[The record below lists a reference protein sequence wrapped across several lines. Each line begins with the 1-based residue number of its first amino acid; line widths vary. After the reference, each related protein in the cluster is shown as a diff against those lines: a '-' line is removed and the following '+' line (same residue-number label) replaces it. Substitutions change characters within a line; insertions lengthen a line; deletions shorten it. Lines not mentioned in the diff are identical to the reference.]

1 MSRQATHGET
11 QKLKENQ
18 TMEDLNTKARREFL
32 LETAHQEI
40 RKEQERREDK
50 LKKNAGYLIA
60 FNIMLV
66 LLALSVL
73 VFWVG

>member
-1 MSRQATHGET
+1 
-11 QKLKENQ
+11 
-18 TMEDLNTKARREFL
+18 MEDLNTKARREFL
-32 LETAHQEI
+32 LETAHQEN

-73 VFWVG
+73 VFWGI

>member
-1 MSRQATHGET
+1 
-11 QKLKENQ
+11 
-18 TMEDLNTKARREFL
+18 MEDLNTKARREFL
-32 LETAHQEI
+32 LETAHQEN

-73 VFWVG
+73 VFWGV

>member
-1 MSRQATHGET
+1 
-11 QKLKENQ
+11 
-18 TMEDLNTKARREFL
+18 MEDLNTKARKEFL

-73 VFWVG
+73 VFWGV

>member
-1 MSRQATHGET
+1 
-11 QKLKENQ
+11 
-18 TMEDLNTKARREFL
+18 MEDLNTKARREFL
-32 LETAHQEI
+32 LETAHEEN

-73 VFWVG
+73 VFWGV

>member
-1 MSRQATHGET
+1 
-11 QKLKENQ
+11 
-18 TMEDLNTKARREFL
+18 MEDLNTKARREFL
-32 LETAHQEI
+32 LETAHQEN
-40 RKEQERREDK
+40 RKEQERQEQK

-73 VFWVG
+73 VFWGV

>member
-1 MSRQATHGET
+1 MH
-11 QKLKENQ
+11 
-18 TMEDLNTKARREFL
+18 DLNERTRKEFL
-32 LETAHQEI
+32 LETI
-40 RKEQERREDK
+40 RAEELREQERQEQKQK
-50 LKKNAGYLIA
+50 LNAGYLIA

>member
-1 MSRQATHGET
+1 
-11 QKLKENQ
+11 
-18 TMEDLNTKARREFL
+18 MEDLNTKARREFL
-32 LETAHQEI
+32 LETAHQEN

-73 VFWVG
+73 VFWRV

>member
-1 MSRQATHGET
+1 
-11 QKLKENQ
+11 
-18 TMEDLNTKARREFL
+18 MEDLNTKARREFL
-32 LETAHQEI
+32 LETAHEEN

-73 VFWVG
+73 VFWRV

>member
-1 MSRQATHGET
+1 MH
-11 QKLKENQ
+11 
-18 TMEDLNTKARREFL
+18 DLNERTRKEFL
-32 LETAHQEI
+32 LETI
-40 RKEQERREDK
+40 RAEELREQERQEQK
-50 LKKNAGYLIA
+50 QKHNAGYLIA

>member
-1 MSRQATHGET
+1 MH
-11 QKLKENQ
+11 
-18 TMEDLNTKARREFL
+18 DLNTKARREFL
-32 LETAHQEI
+32 LETAHQEN
-40 RKEQERREDK
+40 RKAQERREDK

-73 VFWVG
+73 VFWVV